1 MGEQERYKK
10 VLRKMIDETENFKIQ
25 SSEELIKALIH
36 ELKESS
42 PLARNINIQ
51 SK

>member
-10 VLRKMIDETENFKIQ
+10 MLKKMIDETENFKIQ
-25 SSEELIKALIH
+25 SSEELIQALIY

-42 PLARNINIQ
+42 SLTRNINVQ